1 MNKEKIKI
9 MLEKLLKE
17 KPSALFAVGLAGI
30 LLIGLGSIAN
40 GNAGGGGDSRKTAD
54 TQIRSAEEY
63 ANELEQRLEGLL
75 SQIDGVGK
83 ARVMVTLESGYGCVY
98 AKAAKV
104 DNDLLEDYKAE
115 DTKKTQEKQTTEETY
130 ILVEGENGEQPLVTM
145 ELQPEVRGVV
155 VVCEGGDSP
164 GVAAQVVSTVKV
176 ALNISSARISVSKM
190 TTGE

>member
-1 MNKEKIKI
+1 MNKGKIKI

-17 KPSALFAVGLAGI
+17 KPSALFAIGLSGI
-30 LLIGLGSIAN
+30 LLIGLGSIAT
-40 GNAGGGGDSRKTAD
+40 GNAGGGADSRKTAD
-54 TQIRSAEEY
+54 TQIRTAEEY

-83 ARVMVTLESGYGCVY
+83 ARVMVTLESGYGYVY

-115 DTKKTQEKQTTEETY
+115 DAKKTQEKQTTEETY